1 MSQAPEDSPN
11 ELAPAP
17 HVRRLNRVPLLI
29 AGLLLSVLLAAVAY
43 SYYARL
49 AKTGAKPED
58 AQKPEP
64 ARILLKDGPDAGFIP
79 RDNEPSRPA
88 IAPLSREPA
97 AVPEPQEEA
106 RKLAWETFRQKL
118 ERRRALREEATLQAV
133 LANTNVGFTGVK
145 PALAPSKE
153 SEPVPQSERFA
164 DLAERFRRLNGFEDP
179 DRDLNRASEKRDFL
193 NDRGPQSASQN
204 RLAARREEPSSP
216 FELKAGTI
224 IPATMIGGVSSD
236 LPGQILGQVSE
247 NVYDTAAGRFILIPQ
262 GAKLVGTYDNSV
274 TTGQERVLVAWT
286 RIIFPDASALDL
298 GKMPGADEG
307 GFAGFHDE
315 VDDHFLKVF
324 GNALL
329 LSVMSAG
336 VQLSQGNANNQ
347 TSGLT
352 TQQTIAAALGQQLGQ
367 LGQETAR
374 RNMQVQPTLEIR
386 PGYRFV
392 VMVTKDIVLRPWV
405 WREAPGGR

>member
-11 ELAPAP
+11 ELTPAP

-49 AKTGAKPED
+49 ARTGAKPEE

-64 ARILLKDGPDAGFIP
+64 ASVLLKDGPDAGFIP
-79 RDNEPSRPA
+79 REKEPPRPSM
-88 IAPLSREPA
+88 APLPKEPA
-97 AVPEPQEEA
+97 APPEPQDEA
-106 RKLAWETFRQKL
+106 RRLAWESYRQKL
-118 ERRRALREEATLQAV
+118 ERRRTLREEATLQAV
-133 LANTNVGFTGVK
+133 LANTNAGFAGVK
-145 PALAPSKE
+145 PAASPPKE

-164 DLAERFRRLNGFEDP
+164 DLAERLRRFGSDTQ

-204 RLAARREEPSSP
+204 RLAARREEPSSS

-247 NVYDTAAGRFILIPQ
+247 NVYDTATGRFILIPQ
-262 GAKLVGTYDNSV
+262 GAKLVGAYDNSV

-307 GFAGFHDE
+307 GFAGFHDQ

-347 TSGLT
+347 TSGLA

-405 WREAPGGR
+405 WREPGGR

>member
-11 ELAPAP
+11 ELTPAP

-29 AGLLLSVLLAAVAY
+29 AGVLLSVLLAAVAY

-49 AKTGAKPED
+49 AKTTGKPEEE
-58 AQKPEP
+58 QKPEAAP
-64 ARILLKDGPDAGFIP
+64 VFLKDAPDAGFIP
-79 RDNEPSRPA
+79 REKEPQRPA
-88 IAPLSREPA
+88 VAPFPKEPVA
-97 AVPEPQEEA
+97 PPEPQDEA
-106 RKLAWETFRQKL
+106 RKLAWESYRQKL

-133 LANTNVGFTGVK
+133 LANTSMGFAGVK
-145 PALAPSKE
+145 PAAPSKE
-153 SEPVPQSERFA
+153 SEPLPQSERFA
-164 DLAERFRRLNGFEDP
+164 DLAERLRRFDGLETQ
-179 DRDLNRASEKRDFL
+179 DRDLNRAGEKRDFL
-193 NDRGPQSASQN
+193 KDRGPQSASQN

-216 FELKAGTI
+216 FELKAGAI

-247 NVYDTAAGRFILIPQ
+247 NVYDTATGRYILIPQ

-274 TTGQERVLVAWT
+274 TTGQERVLIAWT
-286 RIIFPDASALDL
+286 RIIYPDASSLDL

-307 GFAGFHDE
+307 GFAGFHDQ

-324 GNALL
+324 GNAIL
-329 LSVMSAG
+329 LSVVSAG

-392 VMVTKDIVLRPWV
+392 VMVTKDILLRPWV
-405 WREAPGGR
+405 WRETPGGR